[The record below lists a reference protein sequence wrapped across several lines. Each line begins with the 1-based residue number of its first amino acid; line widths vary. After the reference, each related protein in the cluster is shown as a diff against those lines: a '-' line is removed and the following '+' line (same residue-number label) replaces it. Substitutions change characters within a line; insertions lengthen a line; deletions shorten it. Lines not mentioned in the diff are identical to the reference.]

1 MNLFC
6 FFFQKDIATY
16 TGPSELELLQPLIE
30 QTTCSY
36 RVSRLIQCG
45 VVITPSIFFF
55 QNTHNRHPIA
65 QIAEIWGGFCQFI
78 VSSICGLCNCRAVY
92 MYHVYDILTYW
103 TTLYRLLTV
112 FAFSLTPQ
120 DWNRWYP
127 ANFMSPCNFMSPW
140 FDIFTCPAV
149 KILHFSGQFIKYMY
163 LGENLARIHLS
174 NWQFYL
180 PQVYRAMTYV
190 EPMNLSYISQ
200 GMAWASHVIFT
211 LHVFSHLMLPLF
223 LYFQIESYWTY
234 ELCHGKTL
242 RQYHEEKDTNQV
254 SYIKKVFDRIWP
266 IMRWFF
272 FFFFW
277 GIMKIFMYI
286 LNSFNMEM
294 AQVVEYLPHGRQ
306 WPMYGT

>member
-1 MNLFC
+1 MWCRYN
-6 FFFQKDIATY
+6 A
-16 TGPSELELLQPLIE
+16 
-30 QTTCSY
+30 
-36 RVSRLIQCG
+36 VN
-45 VVITPSIFFF
+45 FFF

-174 NWQFYL
+174 NWQFNL

-200 GMAWASHVIFT
+200 GMAWPSHVIFT
-211 LHVFSHLMLPLF
+211 LFSHLMLPLF

-266 IMRWFF
+266 IMRCFLAATKQLYEWSSPSVCPSVCPFVRLSVTR
-272 FFFFW
+272 FW
-277 GIMKIFMYI
+277 
-286 LNSFNMEM
+286 LCSH
-294 AQVVEYLPHGRQ
+294 YLIIIKFSGVITNDRSDVHAKGQGQRSTPNLAISGL
-306 WPMYGT
+306 